1 MTQKEEIEYYIIV
14 LKKFKLLEEGIKLFL
29 TLEYT
34 PHKFPMGYG
43 TKYKIKNDKAAQ
55 KYKEFLQ
62 INLQIEHNSNQNA
75 NGFIVI
81 YGIKYDVSKSSSG
94 KESLQKR

>member
-43 TKYKIKNDKAAQ
+43 TKYKIKNVEVLSE
-55 KYKEFLQ
+55 Y
-62 INLQIEHNSNQNA
+62 
-75 NGFIVI
+75 
-81 YGIKYDVSKSSSG
+81 
-94 KESLQKR
+94 